1 MSGLLD
7 TDIEVDSQQSTS
19 PAQTSTRIWL
29 ETLWLSAL
37 FVYSSVSEVTLKL
50 FDCREIGGESLLYYA
65 TSYRCFSGH
74 HRLQYLSYVLGAAV
88 LCFPIAVVIHGFKHR
103 FKGSLVFKDDF
114 WWWEGVLMTRRL
126 VLIGLSVLPIAL
138 IERQTLLAC
147 VSLLIVVTHL
157 QCQPFMDSNVNRCE
171 TILLF
176 CLALISIL
184 SMLEQQ
190 VCCLMAA
197 HHYSLATKVSLMT
210 GEQ

>member
-19 PAQTSTRIWL
+19 PAPRSTRIWL

-65 TSYRCFSGH
+65 TSYRCFSGG
-74 HRLQYLSYVLGAAV
+74 LQYLSYVLGAVV
-88 LCFPIAVVIHGFKHR
+88 LWFPIAVIIHGFKHR
-103 FKGSLVFKDDF
+103 FKGSRIFKDAF

-126 VLIGLSVLPIAL
+126 VLIGLSVLPISL

-147 VSLLIVVTHL
+147 ASALIFATHL

-176 CLALISIL
+176 FLLIISNL

-190 VCCLMAA
+190 VHCLMAA
-197 HHYSLATKVSLMT
+197 HHYVWQQK
-210 GEQ
+210 